1 MTWSR
6 PTHGQK
12 ASIVFISAWIVL
24 FLTGR
29 AADGA
34 NPAVERLERET
45 GSTGVRYVER
55 QPSPA
60 VAVVRDFHWPGFGAD
75 PLAGALDFLASF
87 PDLAGV
93 TDPSTDLALAGSLT
107 FGDETVMRFIQTY
120 HGVPVFGRAVIVR
133 ADSTGSVD
141 YMAGNAVPPAADIA
155 TTPAL
160 DPAEAVAIARGTVT
174 GTLRME
180 PRTEL
185 MVLLDPD
192 EATLVWAVTLSASGP
207 AEAWVIL
214 VDAATGRPVDRFDLL
229 FNGTGRVWEQNPVNG
244 GLIEPEILGL
254 TGDGTTLTGE
264 HAIDYRYLTTADP
277 FQSALADVDGN
288 FLFDPSATQP
298 VFDEPFCEV
307 NTYYHV
313 DRIARYFVETHGY
326 EQTRG
331 PLTVYANYHE
341 GTDAEGNPTPFDNSF
356 YDGANWTL
364 SLGQGSTA
372 DFGYDATVVYHEY
385 THSVV
390 DTLAQLTVINADI
403 YGMKMMP
410 GAIHEGVADYF
421 ATSLTDDPDLSEYIP
436 LGRHMINDKK
446 CPDDMQG
453 LEPHDDGEVI
463 GGTLWAVREAIGT
476 AQADSAVYE
485 ALTLIPSD
493 CTFKT
498 LAEAI
503 LQAIDDKVA
512 AGTLTDADRTAVEAI
527 MDERGMTICDR
538 FISIDDGETYT
549 SSVFGLTMFGA
560 CDAIDFIEGLGY
572 SVPSGFQWSI
582 EVPEGSTT
590 LQVAF
595 DVEFYGGVEGKH
607 WIYVRRGEPIEF
619 ELINIYGFIFPARAN
634 AYDGMFAQAD
644 GFTLTPYT
652 DPPLEPGATY
662 YITSS
667 TLSCPMGE
675 YHISA
680 VVGDEPVP
688 EPRPEGIEE
697 DLGEEEPDGS
707 AVEEAEDAAQDLD
720 AAGEEEAEDD
730 GGGKKGC
737 GCRFVT

>member
-1 MTWSR
+1 MTWSN
-6 PTHGQK
+6 PTRRQK

-24 FLTGR
+24 LLTGR

-45 GSTGVRYVER
+45 GSTGVRYVAR
-55 QPSPA
+55 LPSPG
-60 VAVVRDFHWPGFGAD
+60 VAVLRGFHWPGFGAD

-107 FGDETVMRFIQTY
+107 FGEKTVMRFVQTY

-141 YMAGNAVPPAADIA
+141 YMASNAVPPAAEIS

-160 DPAEAVAIARGTVT
+160 DPAEAEAIARGTVT

-185 MVLLDPD
+185 MALLYPG

-214 VDAATGRPVDRFDLL
+214 VDAATGLLVDRIDLL
-229 FNGTGRVWEQNPVNG
+229 FHGTGRVWEQNPASGG

-264 HAIDYRYLTTADP
+264 YAIAYRYLTTADP
-277 FQSALADVDGN
+277 FQSALADVGGN

-298 VFDEPFCEV
+298 AFDEPFCEV
-307 NTYYHV
+307 NTYYHA
-313 DRIARYFVETHGY
+313 DRIARYFVATHGY

-341 GTDAEGNPTPFDNSF
+341 GTDAEGHPTPFDNAM
-356 YDGANWTL
+356 YDGAAWTL
-364 SLGQGSTA
+364 SLGQGTTA

-385 THSVV
+385 SHSVV

-410 GAIHEGVADYF
+410 GAIHEGVSDYF
-421 ATSLTDDPDLSEYIP
+421 STSLTDDPNMGEYIP
-436 LGRHMINDKK
+436 LGRHMVNDKK

-476 AQADSAVYE
+476 AQADSVAYE
-485 ALTLIPSD
+485 TLTLIPAD

-503 LQAIDDKVA
+503 LQVIDDRVT

-527 MDERGMTICDR
+527 LDERGMTICDR
-538 FISIDDGETYT
+538 FIPIDDGATYT
-549 SSVFGLTMFGA
+549 SSVFGFIMFGA
-560 CDAIDFIEGLGY
+560 CDYIDFIEGLGY
-572 SVPSGFQWSI
+572 SLPSGFQWSI

-590 LQVAF
+590 LDVTF
-595 DVEFYGGVEGKH
+595 DVEYYGGLEGKH
-607 WIYVRRGEPIEF
+607 WIYVRRGEPVEF
-619 ELINIYGFIFPARAN
+619 ELINIYGIILPVRAN
-634 AYDGMFAQAD
+634 ALDGTFAQAD

-662 YITSS
+662 YITMS
-667 TLSCPMGE
+667 TLSCPMGQ
-675 YHISA
+675 YHVSA

-688 EPRPEGIEE
+688 EPQPEGIEE
-697 DLGEEEPDGS
+697 DQAEAEPDEDV
-707 AVEEAEDAAQDLD
+707 AEEAEDAAPDMD
-720 AAGEEEAEDD
+720 AAEEEEHDD
-730 GGGKKGC
+730 GGKKGC
-737 GCRFVT
+737 GCRVVT